1 MESDG
6 SKYTFTFYN
15 QRLRATVD
23 RLDPVRSTIKAAL
36 LIETLEKHA
45 VLYDGA
51 WELTS
56 ALYTRRLVD
65 LAEKIAPGLP
75 WGNIFDA
82 ISRHTIDHY
91 ETGNPWV
98 CLADMPPPSETVEY
112 LIKPILESGTTT
124 LLFADGGS
132 GKSWLATAI
141 STMVATGRP
150 MGGLIAGQGPTNV
163 AYLDWESSEEVYWRR
178 VNGLCGSMGVPIPQT
193 VFYRQLSG
201 RLTSFTRDVKT
212 WCQSQ
217 EIGLIVIDSAAL
229 AAGEAETSAD
239 ATRLFEAIREI
250 DVTALVVAHVPK
262 ADASRPFGSVF
273 MRNGPRSVWKL
284 ERDSESD
291 GALTIAARHVKSNN
305 TALQAPLGWQFT
317 FRDDGRT
324 VDFQPTDPNVIAEI
338 EATRPV
344 KHRIAEILGIQGAMW
359 ATEIA
364 EQLGLGMQVA
374 SVTLR
379 RGLDKAFVKVEV
391 RGKQIK
397 WGLLAHVEAN
407 DHSL

>member
-1 MESDG
+1 MITEINSEFQVYAAPRMESDG

-36 LIETLEKHA
+36 LIETFEKHA

-75 WGNIFDA
+75 WANIFDA
-82 ISRHTIDHY
+82 VSRNTIDHY

-239 ATRLFEAIREI
+239 ATRSIRGHTR
-250 DVTALVVAHVPK
+250 DRRDRL
-262 ADASRPFGSVF
+262 SG
-273 MRNGPRSVWKL
+273 GPCSK
-284 ERDSESD
+284 
-291 GALTIAARHVKSNN
+291 G
-305 TALQAPLGWQFT
+305 
-317 FRDDGRT
+317 GR
-324 VDFQPTDPNVIAEI
+324 QPTIRVGVHEEWP
-338 EATRPV
+338 
-344 KHRIAEILGIQGAMW
+344 
-359 ATEIA
+359 
-364 EQLGLGMQVA
+364 
-374 SVTLR
+374 
-379 RGLDKAFVKVEV
+379 
-391 RGKQIK
+391 
-397 WGLLAHVEAN
+397 
-407 DHSL
+407 